1 MAKPGKTQISQQE
14 IYDYLMSKPKMT
26 RNKALGIMA
35 NIKAESDFY
44 SDAVE
49 IGDMKNKGIGLFQH
63 TYPSRKKEFVEKIP
77 DWETNWKAQIDF
89 ALSESEAQ
97 NYINTTYN
105 TPEEAVKAFM
115 IEFENPKDQSEEA
128 INRRVSYSD
137 SLNITPV
144 AEVDVIETNEEEGN
158 NDDVWEGEKGTK
170 EHKAWVK
177 KKQKQSVQMRED
189 QKAEQ
194 EEEKE
199 FVEEVDLE
207 KYNANQKILKDSKF
221 KTQEEW
227 DAALAKAEAR
237 VKKEK
242 NNRILIGGNYD
253 DDGYLPGF
261 SKKQV
266 ERAKKELAEIKEGKK
281 SFENAN
287 NYNSNYNSDNP
298 ETPEVWEG
306 VEGSAEHIEWERLK
320 QEKEQSIIDEEK
332 RKSEIKTQLKKKTT
346 TSNSQWTTVLDA
358 EGNEVVIPTGEDV
371 TEAEIQE
378 NQTGEQSYENWQDA
392 INNDENLNKT
402 IPLNIGQNTYLWN
415 EEANEWH
422 VVDANGNANPNSDLN
437 QVQHAT
443 RRDINKTAPGL
454 SGNDADGDGIPDT
467 IDIEGSVNQE
477 EVSSVTNEDGSV
489 TTTHKNG
496 TVKTVKPDGS
506 YTINNPNNT
515 VTIGNPDG
523 SYSITDPNGTVVN
536 YDSSGTV
543 ITDPVETTKVS
554 VVENPE
560 VVIGEESEDEGLFN
574 KLKTIGGGV
583 GAIAE
588 GVLGTAGTV
597 LDAVGGPS
605 AIISYVM
612 GRKGL
617 EAAMKEVKP
626 MQAPELS
633 PLFHQH
639 LRQSKE
645 LAKRGFHPSEAKKYR
660 KEIDNAYQIGLENS
674 VRGTAGDRAK
684 FLAQSG
690 VLDAQRSSALLDF
703 AAQDAELQRAN
714 QAKYTEQMLF
724 KENFDMQRSNQL
736 RTEDMQRQLADKQA
750 AAAFTSTAFSSLMSN
765 VGGGN
770 SALIKQMLKGFQ
782 SGGTTNI
789 GSTIDGQ

>member
-97 NYINTTYN
+97 NYINTTYS

-144 AEVDVIETNEEEGN
+144 DEADVIETNEEEYPTITS
-158 NDDVWEGEKGTK
+158 DDVSEGEKKGK
-170 EHKAWVK
+170 FRVQLMVG
-177 KKQKQSVQMRED
+177 KQNVSAD
-189 QKAEQ
+189 
-194 EEEKE
+194 
-199 FVEEVDLE
+199 
-207 KYNANQKILKDSKF
+207 ILKNMSKLGNIEKTQQGTDMYIYHSLDF
-221 KTQEEW
+221 ETQEEA
-227 DAALAKAEAR
+227 DIYLAKA
-237 VKKEK
+237 K
-242 NNRILIGGNYD
+242 LSG
-253 DDGYLPGF
+253 
-261 SKKQV
+261 
-266 ERAKKELAEIKEGKK
+266 
-281 SFENAN
+281 FENAFIP
-287 NYNSNYNSDNP
+287 SSIDKKSSAK
-298 ETPEVWEG
+298 EEVAEDIMG
-306 VEGSAEHIEWERLK
+306 DLSLEPVES
-320 QEKEQSIIDEEK
+320 
-332 RKSEIKTQLKKKTT
+332 
-346 TSNSQWTTVLDA
+346 V
-358 EGNEVVIPTGEDV
+358 
-371 TEAEIQE
+371 EAS
-378 NQTGEQSYENWQDA
+378 TR
-392 INNDENLNKT
+392 
-402 IPLNIGQNTYLWN
+402 
-415 EEANEWH
+415 
-422 VVDANGNANPNSDLN
+422 VVDSSIQSQIDNGSLIDN
-437 QVQHAT
+437 
-443 RRDINKTAPGL
+443 
-454 SGNDADGDGIPDT
+454 GDGT
-467 IDIEGSVNQE
+467 YTR
-477 EVSSVTNEDGSV
+477 TNEDGSQEV
-489 TTTHKNG
+489 LIQSLDA
-496 TVKTVKPDGS
+496 DGNS
-506 YTINNPNNT
+506 ELIPREE
-515 VTIGNPDG
+515 GE
-523 SYSITDPNGTVVN
+523 
-536 YDSSGTV
+536 
-543 ITDPVETTKVS
+543 PVPEGS
-554 VVENPE
+554 VVTNIPQHPSKNLDVDNDGILDVIDPIDNRVVTEVEVEEEVSEEEVSEEAVVEEEPV
-560 VVIGEESEDEGLFN
+560 VVIEEESEDEGLFN

-660 KEIDNAYQIGLENS
+660 KEIDNAYQRGLENS

-690 VLDAQRSSALLDF
+690 VLDSQRSSALLDF

-714 QAKYTEQMLF
+714 QGKYTEQMLF

-750 AAAFTSTAFSSLMSN
+750 ASQFTATAFSSLMSN
-765 VGGGN
+765 IGGGN
-770 SALIKQMLKGFQ
+770 TALIKQILKDSQ
-782 SGGTTNI
+782 VGGTTNI

>member
-115 IEFENPKDQSEEA
+115 LEFENPKDQSEEA

-144 AEVDVIETNEEEGN
+144 AEVDVIETNEDESTEN
-158 NDDVWEGEKGTK
+158 
-170 EHKAWVK
+170 VK
-177 KKQKQSVQMRED
+177 KEVD
-189 QKAEQ
+189 AET
-194 EEEKE
+194 
-199 FVEEVDLE
+199 EVDLE
-207 KYNANQKILKDSKF
+207 KYNANQKILKDSKY
-221 KTQEEW
+221 KTQAEW
-227 DAALAKAEAR
+227 DAALKKAEENVEKAKTTRVSIGGGDYLSTKSSR
-237 VKKEK
+237 VKK
-242 NNRILIGGNYD
+242 
-253 DDGYLPGF
+253 
-261 SKKQV
+261 
-266 ERAKKELAEIKEGKK
+266 AKKELAEIKAQKQT
-281 SFENAN
+281 FENAN
-287 NYNSNYNSDNP
+287 NYNSNYTDDP
-298 ETPEVWEG
+298 ATEDVWEG
-306 VEGSAEHIEWERLK
+306 LEGSAEHIEWKRLK
-320 QEKEQSIIDEEK
+320 KEKEQSIIDEEK
-332 RKSEIKTQLKKKTT
+332 RKSEIKAQLNSKTAT
-346 TSNSQWTTVLDA
+346 DNPQSITVLDE
-358 EGNEVVIPTGEDV
+358 EGNEVEIQAGENV
-371 TEAEIQE
+371 TEADIQE
-378 NQTGEQSYENWQDA
+378 NQTGEQSYENWQNA
-392 INNDENLNKT
+392 ITSGKGLDKT
-402 IPLNIGQNTYLWN
+402 RPLNIGENTYLWN

-422 VVDANGNANPNSDLN
+422 VVDANGNPNPTSDLN

-443 RRDINKTAPGL
+443 RRDIIKTAPGL
-454 SGNDADGDGIPDT
+454 AGNDADGDGIPDT
-467 IDIEGSVNQE
+467 IDIEGSVGQE
-477 EVSSVTNEDGSV
+477 EVSSVANEDGSV
-489 TTTHKNG
+489 TTTHKDG

-506 YTINNPNNT
+506 YTINNA
-515 VTIGNPDG
+515 
-523 SYSITDPNGTVVN
+523 NGTVTNGNADGSAVVTDANGQVTN
-536 YDSSGTV
+536 YDASGTV
-543 ITDPVETTKVS
+543 IATPETTTEVS
-554 VVENPE
+554 VVKNPE

-612 GRKGL
+612 GKKGL

-660 KEIDNAYQIGLENS
+660 KEIDNAYQRGLENS

-690 VLDAQRSSALLDF
+690 VLDSQRSSALLDF

-750 AAAFTSTAFSSLMSN
+750 AATFTSTAFSSLMSN

-770 SALIKQMLKGFQ
+770 TALIKQMLKGFQ
-782 SGGTTNI
+782 AGGTTNI

>member
-1 MAKPGKTQISQQE
+1 MAKPGKTQILQQE

-97 NYINTTYN
+97 NYINTTYS

-144 AEVDVIETNEEEGN
+144 PEVDVIETNEDESTES
-158 NDDVWEGEKGTK
+158 
-170 EHKAWVK
+170 VK
-177 KKQKQSVQMRED
+177 KKVD
-189 QKAEQ
+189 
-194 EEEKE
+194 
-199 FVEEVDLE
+199 VETEVDLE

-227 DAALAKAEAR
+227 GAALAKAEAR

-266 ERAKKELAEIKEGKK
+266 ERAEKELVEIKEGKK
-281 SFENAN
+281 SFETAN

-298 ETPEVWEG
+298 ETPEAWEG

-320 QEKEQSIIDEEK
+320 KEKEQSIIDEEK
-332 RKSEIKTQLKKKTT
+332 RRSEIKTELNTKTT
-346 TSNSQWTTVLDA
+346 TDNPQSTTVLDA
-358 EGNEVVIPTGEDV
+358 EGNEVEIQAVENV
-371 TEAEIQE
+371 TEDKA
-378 NQTGEQSYENWQDA
+378 
-392 INNDENLNKT
+392 
-402 IPLNIGQNTYLWN
+402 
-415 EEANEWH
+415 
-422 VVDANGNANPNSDLN
+422 VDSNS
-437 QVQHAT
+437 
-443 RRDINKTAPGL
+443 
-454 SGNDADGDGIPDT
+454 DGIPDF
-467 IDIEGSVNQE
+467 IDADGSQSQE

-489 TTTHKNG
+489 TTTHKDG

-506 YTINNPNNT
+506 YTINNA
-515 VTIGNPDG
+515 
-523 SYSITDPNGTVVN
+523 NGTVTDGNADGSAVVTNTNGQVTN

-543 ITDPVETTKVS
+543 ITTPEIESEGSGTDNTE
-554 VVENPE
+554 VVTEALVAENP
-560 VVIGEESEDEGLFN
+560 VVVTGEESEDEGLFN

-612 GRKGL
+612 GKKGL

-660 KEIDNAYQIGLENS
+660 KEIDNAYQRGLENS

-690 VLDAQRSSALLDF
+690 VLDSQRSSALLDF

-714 QAKYTEQMLF
+714 QGKYTEQMLF

-736 RTEDMQRQLADKQA
+736 RTEDMQRRLADKQA
-750 AAAFTSTAFSSLMSN
+750 ASQFTATAFSSLMSN
-765 VGGGN
+765 IGGGN
-770 SALIKQMLKGFQ
+770 AALIKQILKDSQ
-782 SGGTTNI
+782 VGGTTNI
-789 GSTIDGQ
+789 GSTIDGK